1 MKKLHFLYLQIF
13 QDIWDIPTV
22 RWSVLNPDQILPI
35 PHYAFKALSL
45 RVRASF
51 AISTD
56 ILRYL
61 RYSHYKQWSVLNPDQ
76 ILPIPHLA
84 FSLHVK
90 ASFSPQNISAASK
103 RAPKWFM
110 IGSMS
115 VQYFSSSLRSKE
127 GAQYYGTFTFW
138 KGELFT
144 SCVAGY
150 FWKYTSF
157 VTCVDSP
164 GYIALH
170 IQIVQAGNRTKKEK

>member
-1 MKKLHFLYLQIF
+1 
-13 QDIWDIPTV
+13 
-22 RWSVLNPDQILPI
+22 
-35 PHYAFKALSL
+35 
-45 RVRASF
+45 
-51 AISTD
+51 
-56 ILRYL
+56 
-61 RYSHYKQWSVLNPDQ
+61 
-76 ILPIPHLA
+76 
-84 FSLHVK
+84 
-90 ASFSPQNISAASK
+90 
-103 RAPKWFM
+103 M

-115 VQYFSSSLRSKE
+115 VQYFSSTLRSKE

-170 IQIVQAGNRTKKEK
+170 IQIVQAGNRTKKRKIKVFLDGYEHVDGDHDDDEDADDADVVHLLPAVRRQVEGEHCEEGDAHAGDD

>member
-1 MKKLHFLYLQIF
+1 M
-13 QDIWDIPTV
+13 
-22 RWSVLNPDQILPI
+22 R
-35 PHYAFKALSL
+35 
-45 RVRASF
+45 
-51 AISTD
+51 
-56 ILRYL
+56 
-61 RYSHYKQWSVLNPDQ
+61 WSVLNPDQ

-84 FSLHVK
+84 FSLHLK

-103 RAPKWFM
+103 RAPEWFM

-170 IQIVQAGNRTKKEK
+170 LQIVRAGNRTKKDKCKFWTIMNMLMAIMVIMKMLMMLMLSTFSPLSDGK

>member
-1 MKKLHFLYLQIF
+1 M
-13 QDIWDIPTV
+13 
-22 RWSVLNPDQILPI
+22 R
-35 PHYAFKALSL
+35 
-45 RVRASF
+45 
-51 AISTD
+51 
-56 ILRYL
+56 
-61 RYSHYKQWSVLNPDQ
+61 WSVLNPDQ

-84 FSLHVK
+84 FWLHVK

-170 IQIVQAGNRTKKEK
+170 IQIVQAGNRTKKDKWKFCVGGIVYDIMNIAKMWFLTNVSLFFNGFDAFP

>member
-1 MKKLHFLYLQIF
+1 
-13 QDIWDIPTV
+13 
-22 RWSVLNPDQILPI
+22 
-35 PHYAFKALSL
+35 
-45 RVRASF
+45 
-51 AISTD
+51 
-56 ILRYL
+56 
-61 RYSHYKQWSVLNPDQ
+61 
-76 ILPIPHLA
+76 
-84 FSLHVK
+84 
-90 ASFSPQNISAASK
+90 
-103 RAPKWFM
+103 M

-170 IQIVQAGNRTKKEK
+170 IQIVRAGNRTKKRQMKVFLADYEYVEGDYDDDGDADDADVVYLLPAVRRQVEGEHCEEGDAHAGDD

>member
-1 MKKLHFLYLQIF
+1 
-13 QDIWDIPTV
+13 
-22 RWSVLNPDQILPI
+22 
-35 PHYAFKALSL
+35 
-45 RVRASF
+45 
-51 AISTD
+51 
-56 ILRYL
+56 
-61 RYSHYKQWSVLNPDQ
+61 
-76 ILPIPHLA
+76 
-84 FSLHVK
+84 
-90 ASFSPQNISAASK
+90 
-103 RAPKWFM
+103 M

-170 IQIVQAGNRTKKEK
+170 IQIVRAGNRTKKRQMKVFLDDYEYVEGDHDDDGDADDADVVHLLPAVRRQVEGEHCEEGDAHAGDD

>member
-1 MKKLHFLYLQIF
+1 
-13 QDIWDIPTV
+13 
-22 RWSVLNPDQILPI
+22 
-35 PHYAFKALSL
+35 
-45 RVRASF
+45 
-51 AISTD
+51 
-56 ILRYL
+56 
-61 RYSHYKQWSVLNPDQ
+61 
-76 ILPIPHLA
+76 
-84 FSLHVK
+84 
-90 ASFSPQNISAASK
+90 
-103 RAPKWFM
+103 M

-170 IQIVQAGNRTKKEK
+170 IQIVREIAQKKTNESFGRL